1 MDADGPKDATDK
13 IEKRKKLSLFPAK
26 SAQESD
32 DEENDVDFLMDDVDQ
47 FLSEIVNQR
56 WSVN

>member
-47 FLSEIVNQR
+47 FLSEIVN
-56 WSVN
+56 